1 MRRRSLLV
9 LGAAAGL
16 SACAAEGPGGFYS
29 PYPATRPGYGAP
41 ESLRPESLAPGVA
54 GGGAPGAP
62 VGLLLPLSG
71 PLGAI
76 GRPMRQAAALA
87 LSAPGS
93 PPLLVRDTGGAPE
106 GAAEAARAVLSGG
119 ARLILGPLTA
129 PETQAAAAVTQSA
142 AVPMLAFTNDPA
154 LARPGVW
161 VLGITPGEQVSRL
174 VAAAVRDGR
183 TRFAALLPDNPFG
196 QLMAAGLAHATAAAA
211 LSPPDIRFHGQGMA
225 SINAVTRR
233 LSDYAGRWGPIEARM
248 HAAAATGTEAGRR
261 EAALLRKSVPP
272 PPPFDA
278 LLLADTGES
287 LREIAALL
295 AYYVVGPPAV
305 RIMGPALWA
314 DPRSDS
320 GRLPG
325 AWYAAPDARARAGFV
340 AEFTASYGASPPGVA
355 DLAYDAAAIAR
366 VTAGAG
372 YATGALT
379 QAAGFAGTD
388 GVLALLADGH
398 VRRGLAVFAVAP
410 GGGRLVSPAPRRV
423 PA

>member
-1 MRRRSLLV
+1 LLV

-16 SACAAEGPGGFYS
+16 GACTAEAPGGFYS
-29 PYPATRPGYGAP
+29 PSPESRPGYAAP
-41 ESLRPESLAPGVA
+41 QSLRPEALGAASSA
-54 GGGAPGAP
+54 GPPGAP

-71 PLGAI
+71 PLAAI

-87 LSAPGS
+87 LSGPGS
-93 PPLLVRDTGGAPE
+93 PALLVRDTGGAPE
-106 GAAEAARAVLSGG
+106 GAAAAARAVLAGG

-129 PETQAAAAVTQSA
+129 PETAAAAAVAQSA

-154 LARPGVW
+154 QARPGVW
-161 VLGITPGEQVSRL
+161 VLGITPGEQVGRL
-174 VAAAVRDGR
+174 VAAATRDGR

-196 QLMAAGLAHATAAAA
+196 RLMADGLAHATAAAA
-211 LSPPDIRFHGQGMA
+211 LGPPEIRFHGQGMA
-225 SINAVTRR
+225 SINAVTRG
-233 LSDYAGRWGPIEARM
+233 LSDYAGRWGPIAAQIR
-248 HAAAATGTEAGRR
+248 AAAASGTEAGRR
-261 EAALLRKSVPP
+261 KAAALRKSVPP

-305 RIMGPALWA
+305 RILGPALWA

-325 AWYAAPDARARAGFV
+325 AWYAAPEGRARAGFV
-340 AEFTASYGASPPGVA
+340 AQFVARYGASPPGVA

-366 VTAGAG
+366 VTAAAG
-372 YATGALT
+372 YAGAALA
-379 QAAGFAGTD
+379 QPAGFAGTD
-388 GVLALLADGH
+388 GVLALRADGD
-398 VRRGLAVFAVAP
+398 VWRGLAVFAVAP
-410 GGGRLVSPAPRRV
+410 GGGRLVSPPPTRV